1 MRKPTKVIFYIL
13 LVTFFLICLAPDLF
27 VLLVTGHL
35 DAQLRNLYWE
45 RRMQAIALF
54 VGVGLIISGLNI
66 VRKKQ
71 IAWRFHYFGKR
82 SGEVTLIGKEAVRN
96 GIFTVLI
103 GIVATA
109 WSIPFWI
116 RYVIPI
122 ILYK

>member
-1 MRKPTKVIFYIL
+1 
-13 LVTFFLICLAPDLF
+13 
-27 VLLVTGHL
+27 
-35 DAQLRNLYWE
+35 
-45 RRMQAIALF
+45 MQAIALF